1 MSKDTKGVT
10 RSRKEHDMTDNT
22 IVKKKTKKPKKK
34 KRTNKKLHS
43 KTKD

>member
-1 MSKDTKGVT
+1 MSKDTKGVI

-22 IVKKKTKKPKKK
+22 IVKKTQKKPKKNQ
-34 KRTNKKLHS
+34 RTNKELHS